1 MEAALADDNTSFIA
15 GARKDGD
22 MLLSENAGQVWN
34 HNFNWN
40 CMKPGGGG
48 HPSNPV
54 SDLINSS
61 FGSYEQFRDQ
71 FFHTGMATFGSGW
84 VLLVFE
90 RSTRQLKV
98 IQTKDGETPVA
109 DDEFIP
115 NLVLTMV
122 RTRFLLFT
130 EEYASP

>member
-1 MEAALADDNTSFIA
+1 
-15 GARKDGD
+15 
-22 MLLSENAGQVWN
+22 MLLFENAGQVWN
-34 HNFNWN
+34 HNFYWN

-84 VLLVFE
+84 VWLVFE

-115 NLVLTMV
+115 NLVPVLTMV

-130 EEYASP
+130 EEYAPH